1 MKATQVI
8 ISVAAILALC
18 GHDNRFA
25 AAIYCSVYYILYFQ
39 ENTSFQVIAKFTIAE
54 GTRHQELSKPVGVLG
69 IL

>member
-39 ENTSFQVIAKFTIAE
+39 ENT
-54 GTRHQELSKPVGVLG
+54 
-69 IL
+69 